1 MPSIPVVY
9 RYAVLW
15 LLALASS
22 TLGGLQLSRW
32 LSPGSAR
39 MIPGERPQASLAIHI
54 PRTPDPAVTKTWADL
69 FAAARTE
76 IWLSAAQLDA
86 EIVLQALRAAAA
98 RQVNVYV
105 ILSPGQNSKP
115 DAGTRAWLRQHTAIR
130 NVRIARHR
138 FDGTACVVDGAYVV
152 VTAQAIFP
160 AAANALDGG
169 IFLYSAN
176 AEMAAALRSRLAGQ
190 YADASPDQ
198 ASR

>member
-1 MPSIPVVY
+1 
-9 RYAVLW
+9 
-15 LLALASS
+15 
-22 TLGGLQLSRW
+22 
-32 LSPGSAR
+32 
-39 MIPGERPQASLAIHI
+39 MIPGERPQAALAIHI
-54 PRTPDPAVTKTWADL
+54 PKTPDPAVTKTWADL
-69 FAAARTE
+69 FGAARTE

-105 ILSPGQNSKP
+105 ILSPGHNSKP
-115 DAGTRAWLRQHTAIR
+115 DAGARAWFRQRTVIR

-152 VTAQAIFP
+152 VTAQAIVP

-176 AEMAAALRSRLAGQ
+176 AEMAAVLRSRLASQ
-190 YADASPDQ
+190 YADSSPDIP
-198 ASR
+198 SR

>member
-1 MPSIPVVY
+1 MSLIPVVY

-15 LLALASS
+15 FLALVSS

-32 LSPGSAR
+32 LSPSGAR
-39 MIPGERPQASLAIHI
+39 MIPGEKPQAPLAIHL
-54 PRTPDPAVTKTWADL
+54 PKTPDPAVTKTWADL
-69 FAAARTE
+69 FGAARTE

-86 EIVLQALRAAAA
+86 EIVLQALHAAATRRVA
-98 RQVNVYV
+98 VNV
-105 ILSPGQNSKP
+105 ILSPAQNP
-115 DAGTRAWLRQHTAIR
+115 NPATGARAWLRQRTAIR

-152 VTAQAIFP
+152 VTAQAIIP
-160 AAANALDGG
+160 PSANALDGG

-176 AEMAAALRSRLAGQ
+176 TEMAAALRSRLAGQ
-190 YADASPDQ
+190 YADSSPDT